1 MTPTPPTTSASPR
14 PPAWRDLLS
23 DADWCTAVRAIG
35 VSRLLEL
42 RPVLAQVSPAFRTEF
57 IRQLDATARGL
68 AENRAV
74 LLALARAADDAGRRA
89 CAARHRP
96 FPCRDADERT
106 QA

>member
-1 MTPTPPTTSASPR
+1 MTPPPPTCPPPR

-23 DADWCTAVRAIG
+23 DPDWCTAVRAIG
-35 VSRLLEL
+35 ESRLLEL

-57 IRQLDATARGL
+57 VRHLEATARGL

-96 FPCRDADERT
+96 FPCRDADEGT
-106 QA
+106 PA